1 MGLSTW
7 LAIRRAQRAR
17 MARYPRVRTSEDR
30 ASLRRMEGLMLAA
43 FIAVVL
49 VPLVLL
55 FADRLADLD
64 YGQRA
69 LAVALE
75 AAR

>member
-1 MGLSTW
+1 MGLGTW

-30 ASLRRMEGLMLAA
+30 ASLRRMEGLMVA
-43 FIAVVL
+43 FFLAVVL

-69 LAVALE
+69 IAAVAE
-75 AAR
+75 AVR